1 MMGISILDGL
11 LIVLYLWLPFWV
23 GGDLAKIILCLRGF
37 ASRKSDNWRHHVS
50 LSITTVSLMAGLM
63 LMVGIWSKAIHIA
76 LENQSSLYLFY
87 AAALVLVQITLMV
100 MTHMAK
106 TKKAAD
112 TVVP

>member
-1 MMGISILDGL
+1 MMGISIVDGL

-23 GGDLAKIILCLRGF
+23 GGDLAKIILSVREL
-37 ASRKSDNWRHHVS
+37 ASSASDNWRHHVS
-50 LSITTVSLMAGLM
+50 LSLSTVSLMAGLM

-76 LENQSSLYLFY
+76 LENQSSLYLLY

>member
-1 MMGISILDGL
+1 MMGISIVDGL

-23 GGDLAKIILCLRGF
+23 GGDLAKIILSVREF
-37 ASRKSDNWRHHVS
+37 ASRASDNWRQYVS
-50 LSITTVSLMAGLM
+50 LSLSTVSLMAGLM

-76 LENQSSLYLFY
+76 LENQSSLYMFY
-87 AAALVLVQITLMV
+87 AAVLVLVQITLMV

-112 TVVP
+112 TVAP